1 MNRKNIPIVLMLLAG
16 VIVSVITFIKEF
28 ELLKKLVIL
37 LITLIMFYGM
47 GSLLVFTMNYFDKV
61 NEQKRLEEEKR
72 MAEEAKPAEIQQ
84 QEN

>member
-72 MAEEAKPAEIQQ
+72 MAEEAKPAEIQ
-84 QEN
+84 